1 MRASVK
7 KQDRINK
14 NSDNANEAKEELLIQ
29 FLIDCS
35 GSDFCNSCSILRYCW
50 TFSCKLLAYPL
61 KVREPHYLCL
71 NLFGGPNLPR
81 IEAKNGRGTCELTK
95 AELKGSEHILPILPI
110 SKGFK
115 IDYYRHNG

>member
-1 MRASVK
+1 MLFSVK
-7 KQDRINK
+7 FSGTQVPVNIGFD
-14 NSDNANEAKEELLIQ
+14 
-29 FLIDCS
+29 FLNFEDE
-35 GSDFCNSCSILRYCW
+35 
-50 TFSCKLLAYPL
+50 KYPF

-95 AELKGSEHILPILPI
+95 AELKGSEHMLPILPI

-115 IDYYRHNG
+115 IDYYRHNGYY

>member
-1 MRASVK
+1 MSSFIFDFSTFEDK
-7 KQDRINK
+7 K
-14 NSDNANEAKEELLIQ
+14 
-29 FLIDCS
+29 
-35 GSDFCNSCSILRYCW
+35 
-50 TFSCKLLAYPL
+50 YPF

-71 NLFGGPNLPR
+71 NLFGGPKLPR

-95 AELKGSEHILPILPI
+95 AELKGSDHMLPILPI